1 VSNYTIARGIM
12 SPYPRLRSFVTAVV
26 NLLSSREHVLGLEC
40 VSSAGG
46 TEDLLLLAPPFGV
59 VDGIDPVLNLHDD
72 AAVLGDVA
80 AASLSTLG
88 RLDRQSTWHFC

>member
-1 VSNYTIARGIM
+1 MSNYTILRGIM
-12 SPYPRLRSFVTAVV
+12 SPYPRLRSVITAVR
-26 NLLSSREHVLGLEC
+26 NLLSGREHVLGLER

-59 VDGIDPVLNLHDD
+59 VDSVNPVLNLHDD

-88 RLDRQSTWHFC
+88 RLDRQST

>member
-1 VSNYTIARGIM
+1 M
-12 SPYPRLRSFVTAVV
+12 WPYPRLRSFVTTVR
-26 NLLSSREHVLGLEC
+26 NLLSSREHVLGLER

-59 VDGIDPVLNLHDD
+59 VNGVNPVLNLHDD

-80 AASLSTLG
+80 TATLGTLG
-88 RLDRQSTWHFC
+88 RLDRQSTWNVC